1 MVRLATGVISL
12 AARVLA
18 PVIRRVRVEGLSMV
32 PTYAPGEYLW
42 AVRRVVIPRYLRVG
56 DVVLCPDP
64 DNPQRELLKRVDD
77 VRWAVVNYDVVLAGD
92 NREASRDSRD
102 FGPVP
107 VRQVKWVVWP
117 HRRPFDID
125 RTPPTL

>member
-1 MVRLATGVISL
+1 
-12 AARVLA
+12 
-18 PVIRRVRVEGLSMV
+18 
-32 PTYAPGEYLW
+32 
-42 AVRRVVIPRYLRVG
+42 
-56 DVVLCPDP
+56 
-64 DNPQRELLKRVDD
+64 
-77 VRWAVVNYDVVLAGD
+77 VNYDVVLAGD

-117 HRRPFDID
+117 HRRPFDSD